1 MKTGA
6 SASCILNF
14 SQGVTTDNAIR
25 FLHFEAAKCRDRD
38 ACEAL
43 CLLMPALLRL
53 LHLDPMENVEA
64 AAFRFQ
70 FKQELL
76 DLPFEDETDRACAR
90 PVFLA
95 RPMQPASTH
104 ETTKELPGARQR
116 VLVAPGPATRCSA

>member
-1 MKTGA
+1 M
-6 SASCILNF
+6 
-14 SQGVTTDNAIR
+14 TTDNAIR
-25 FLHFEAAKCRDRD
+25 FLHFEAEKCRDRD

-53 LHLDPMENVEA
+53 LQLEPMQDVEA

-76 DLPFEDETDRACAR
+76 ALPFEDETDRACAR

-95 RPMQPASTH
+95 RPMQPEGSHAAEGPTNH
-104 ETTKELPGARQR
+104 AGVRR
-116 VLVAPGPATRCSA
+116 RAPGPPQGRLQPAPATS